1 MASRE
6 EMSLSF
12 GAAADTYEA
21 GRPDYPSEA
30 VAWLLEPVRGGD
42 HAPRVADVGAGTGKL
57 TRVVAALSA
66 EVVAI
71 EPDPDMLAVL
81 HDAVPGVPT
90 FLGTAEDLPLPDAG
104 VDAVVL
110 GQAWHWVDPE
120 AGSRETGRVLRA
132 GGVLGLIWNIR
143 DDGVP
148 WVARMTEIMHRSNSE
163 LMLDES
169 GPVVTAPFGA
179 LETREW
185 RWTRPMTRAMLHDMA
200 RSRRYVITAEPAERA
215 RIEAELD
222 AVFDEI
228 GAVGEAVVE
237 LPYITHA
244 YRATRP

>member
-1 MASRE
+1 MVGLVRNC
-6 EMSLSF
+6 
-12 GAAADTYEA
+12 
-21 GRPDYPSEA
+21 RP
-30 VAWLLEPVRGGD
+30 EP
-42 HAPRVADVGAGTGKL
+42 
-57 TRVVAALSA
+57 
-66 EVVAI
+66 
-71 EPDPDMLAVL
+71 
-81 HDAVPGVPT
+81 PGYLRSGISC
-90 FLGTAEDLPLPDAG
+90 LGPA
-104 VDAVVL
+104 
-110 GQAWHWVDPE
+110 
-120 AGSRETGRVLRA
+120 
-132 GGVLGLIWNIR
+132 
-143 DDGVP
+143 P

-185 RWTRPMTRAMLHDMA
+185 RWTRPMTRATLHDMA
-200 RSRRYVITAEPAERA
+200 RSRSYVITAEPAERA